1 MLRSLVSGE
10 PVYDCA
16 HVIPKFEQTV
26 CITGHRGKSV
36 IPYQGLEE
44 YRDITMKT
52 VKLMLCRYIDM
63 AVSAGSTTFLSG
75 LAMGTD
81 LWAADY
87 ILRIKE
93 KDDRIKLIGAMP
105 FLRHAERF
113 PIEYRKL
120 LERVEHGADLL
131 ITTCMDP
138 EMVYGKKRSENT
150 SPDLYRDRNY
160 FMVER
165 SAAVLAFFEPA
176 ESHSGTAQT
185 INQAARLGRKIRSF
199 GLSEVYSVIERSG
212 KDFRAAA
219 TEISFMENVFLR
231 P

>member
-10 PVYDCA
+10 PVYDSA
-16 HVIPKFEQTV
+16 HVIPKFDQTV

-36 IPYQGLEE
+36 IPYGGLDE

-63 AVSAGSTTFLSG
+63 AVSAGYTTFLSG

-87 ILRIKE
+87 ILRIRQ
-93 KDDRIKLIGAMP
+93 KDERIKLIGAMP
-105 FLRHAERF
+105 FLRHADRF
-113 PIEYRKL
+113 PFAYRKL
-120 LERVEHGADLL
+120 LERVEHGADIL
-131 ITTCMDP
+131 ISTCMDP
-138 EMVYGKKRSENT
+138 DMVYGKKRSETT
-150 SPDLYRDRNY
+150 SPELYRERNY
-160 FMVER
+160 LMVER
-165 SAAVLAFFEPA
+165 SAAVLAFFEPS

-185 INQAARLGRKIRSF
+185 INQAARLGRLIRSF

-212 KDFRAAA
+212 NDLRAAA
-219 TEISFMENVFLR
+219 TEISFLENVFAR
-231 P
+231 